1 MTWRRSQIRD
11 VCLGEVMKQV
21 VDTFSVA
28 TMVGT
33 IAGLLPALAA
43 LLTVVWTAI
52 RIWETDT
59 VQDLF
64 SKRRKRDKKGRF
76 VKEDD

>member
-1 MTWRRSQIRD
+1 MDEPTKQI
-11 VCLGEVMKQV
+11 

-33 IAGLLPALAA
+33 LAGLLPAIAA
-43 LLTVVWTAI
+43 LLTIIWTAI

-59 VQDLF
+59 VPELCRYLF
-64 SKRRKRDKKGRF
+64 PKRRKRDKKGRF
-76 VKEDD
+76 VKEDE

>member
-1 MTWRRSQIRD
+1 
-11 VCLGEVMKQV
+11 
-21 VDTFSVA
+21 
-28 TMVGT
+28 MVGT
-33 IAGLLPALAA
+33 LAGLLPALAA
-43 LLTVVWTAI
+43 VLTIIWTAI

-64 SKRRKRDKKGRF
+64 QKRRKRDKKGRF

>member
-1 MTWRRSQIRD
+1 MLDEPSKQI
-11 VCLGEVMKQV
+11 

-28 TMVGT
+28 TTVGAL
-33 IAGLLPALAA
+33 AGVLPALAA
-43 LLTVVWTAI
+43 LLTILWTAI

-64 SKRRKRDKKGRF
+64 QKRRKRDKKGRF
-76 VKEDD
+76 VKEND

>member
-1 MTWRRSQIRD
+1 MGVD
-11 VCLGEVMKQV
+11 MKQV

>member
-1 MTWRRSQIRD
+1 MDEPTKQI
-11 VCLGEVMKQV
+11 

-33 IAGLLPALAA
+33 LAGLLPGIAA
-43 LLTVVWTAI
+43 LLTIIWTAI

-64 SKRRKRDKKGRF
+64 QKKRKRDKKGRF

>member
-1 MTWRRSQIRD
+1 M
-11 VCLGEVMKQV
+11 GEDMKQV

-33 IAGLLPALAA
+33 IADLLPALAA

-64 SKRRKRDKKGRF
+64 QKRRKRDKKGRF

>member
-1 MTWRRSQIRD
+1 MDEPTKQI
-11 VCLGEVMKQV
+11 

-33 IAGLLPALAA
+33 LAGLLPAIAA
-43 LLTVVWTAI
+43 LLTIIWTAI

-64 SKRRKRDKKGRF
+64 PKRRKRDKKGRF
-76 VKEDD
+76 VKEDE

>member
-1 MTWRRSQIRD
+1 MDEPTKQI
-11 VCLGEVMKQV
+11 

-33 IAGLLPALAA
+33 LAGLLPAIAA
-43 LLTVVWTAI
+43 LLTIIWTAI
-52 RIWETDT
+52 RIWETET

-64 SKRRKRDKKGRF
+64 QKRRKRDKKGRF
-76 VKEDD
+76 VKEDE

>member
-1 MTWRRSQIRD
+1 MLDEPSKQI
-11 VCLGEVMKQV
+11 

-28 TMVGT
+28 TTVGAL
-33 IAGLLPALAA
+33 AGVLPALAA
-43 LLTVVWTAI
+43 LLTILWTAI

-64 SKRRKRDKKGRF
+64 QKRRKRDKKGRF

>member
-1 MTWRRSQIRD
+1 MDESTKQI
-11 VCLGEVMKQV
+11 

-33 IAGLLPALAA
+33 LAGLLPALAA
-43 LLTVVWTAI
+43 VLTIIWTAI

-64 SKRRKRDKKGRF
+64 QKRRKRDKKGRF
-76 VKEDD
+76 MKEDD

>member
-1 MTWRRSQIRD
+1 M
-11 VCLGEVMKQV
+11 GEDMKQV

-43 LLTVVWTAI
+43 LLTVVWPAI

>member
-1 MTWRRSQIRD
+1 M
-11 VCLGEVMKQV
+11 GEDMKQV

-33 IAGLLPALAA
+33 IAGLLPAIAA
-43 LLTVVWTAI
+43 LVTIVWTAI

-64 SKRRKRDKKGRF
+64 QKRRKRDKKGRF
-76 VKEDD
+76 VKEND

>member
-1 MTWRRSQIRD
+1 MDESTKQI
-11 VCLGEVMKQV
+11 

-33 IAGLLPALAA
+33 LAGLLPALAA
-43 LLTVVWTAI
+43 VLTIIWTAI

-64 SKRRKRDKKGRF
+64 QKRRKRDKKGRF

>member
-1 MTWRRSQIRD
+1 MDEPTKQI
-11 VCLGEVMKQV
+11 

-33 IAGLLPALAA
+33 LAGLLPAIAA
-43 LLTVVWTAI
+43 LLTIIWTAI

-64 SKRRKRDKKGRF
+64 QKKRKRDKKGRF

>member
-1 MTWRRSQIRD
+1 MDEPTKQI
-11 VCLGEVMKQV
+11 

-33 IAGLLPALAA
+33 LAGLLPALAA
-43 LLTVVWTAI
+43 VLTIIWTAI

-64 SKRRKRDKKGRF
+64 QKSRKRDSKGRF
-76 VKEDD
+76 LPEDDD

>member
-1 MTWRRSQIRD
+1 M
-11 VCLGEVMKQV
+11 GEDMKQV

-43 LLTVVWTAI
+43 LLTIVWTAI

-76 VKEDD
+76 VKEND

>member
-1 MTWRRSQIRD
+1 M
-11 VCLGEVMKQV
+11 GEDMKQV

-28 TMVGT
+28 TMVGPS
-33 IAGLLPALAA
+33 AGLLPALAA

-64 SKRRKRDKKGRF
+64 QKRRKRDKKGRF
-76 VKEDD
+76 VKEAD

>member
-1 MTWRRSQIRD
+1 MDEPTKQI
-11 VCLGEVMKQV
+11 L
-21 VDTFSVA
+21 DTFSVA

-33 IAGLLPALAA
+33 IAGLLPAIAA
-43 LLTVVWTAI
+43 LLTILWTAI

-64 SKRRKRDKKGRF
+64 QKRRKRDKKGRF

>member
-1 MTWRRSQIRD
+1 M
-11 VCLGEVMKQV
+11 GAEMKQV

-64 SKRRKRDKKGRF
+64 QKRRKRDKKGRF
-76 VKEDD
+76 VKEDDCCCRH

>member
-1 MTWRRSQIRD
+1 
-11 VCLGEVMKQV
+11 MKQV

-28 TMVGT
+28 TMMGT
-33 IAGLLPALAA
+33 VAGLLPAIAA
-43 LLTVVWTAI
+43 LVTIVWTAI

-64 SKRRKRDKKGRF
+64 QKRRKRDKKGRF

>member
-1 MTWRRSQIRD
+1 M
-11 VCLGEVMKQV
+11 GEDMKQV

>member
-1 MTWRRSQIRD
+1 MDEPTKQI
-11 VCLGEVMKQV
+11 

-33 IAGLLPALAA
+33 LAGILPAIAA
-43 LLTVVWTAI
+43 LLTIIWTAI

-64 SKRRKRDKKGRF
+64 AKRRKRDKKGRF
-76 VKEDD
+76 VKEDE

>member
-1 MTWRRSQIRD
+1 MDEPTKQI
-11 VCLGEVMKQV
+11 
-21 VDTFSVA
+21 VDTFSIA

-33 IAGLLPALAA
+33 LAGLLPAIAA
-43 LLTVVWTAI
+43 LLTIIWTAI

-64 SKRRKRDKKGRF
+64 QKRRKRDKKGRF

>member
-1 MTWRRSQIRD
+1 M
-11 VCLGEVMKQV
+11 GEDMKQV
-21 VDTFSVA
+21 GDTFSVA

>member
-1 MTWRRSQIRD
+1 MDEPTKQI
-11 VCLGEVMKQV
+11 

-33 IAGLLPALAA
+33 LAGLLPAIAA
-43 LLTVVWTAI
+43 LLTIIWTAI

-64 SKRRKRDKKGRF
+64 QKKRKRDKKGRF
-76 VKEDD
+76 VKEDE

>member
-1 MTWRRSQIRD
+1 MDEPTKQI
-11 VCLGEVMKQV
+11 

-33 IAGLLPALAA
+33 LAGLLPAIAA
-43 LLTVVWTAI
+43 LLTIIWTAI

-64 SKRRKRDKKGRF
+64 QKRRKRDKKGRF

>member
-1 MTWRRSQIRD
+1 M
-11 VCLGEVMKQV
+11 GEDMKQV

-43 LLTVVWTAI
+43 LLTIVWTAI